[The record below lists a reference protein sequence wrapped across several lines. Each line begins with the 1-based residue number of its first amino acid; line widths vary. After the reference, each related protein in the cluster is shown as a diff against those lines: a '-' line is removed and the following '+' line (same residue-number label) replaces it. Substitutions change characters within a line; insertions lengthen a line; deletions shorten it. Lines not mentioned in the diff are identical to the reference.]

1 MISIIY
7 IFNFFSRVDFE
18 EWRVY
23 NLNNERKEGKMKK
36 AFLCSLAVFLFL
48 SCPTSPVEQKI
59 KEKMDSAEISLKE
72 GKYDYAKMT
81 YYEALKL
88 DPSYTPAKFGVI
100 ISDIFDAIAKIQES
114 IQILLPLIQ
123 MIQQAQ
129 QPQALSGVNYIVKNF
144 LESAIVERMRNHLL
158 CDEQGDT
165 YHVCFDEIEKDPNFL
180 FKAES
185 IPLVVDVGFGP
196 ILSLD
201 FGGVYNLGEAYFLE
215 FIFSAVVGVAEILYT
230 VDFNIDILGTFSFI
244 FNSGI
249 MDMFETNTLS
259 AVLKLLGTIL
269 NANSNFLGFN
279 GNTTDLLNSQTHLQN
294 AFDSLLSSI
303 NDVKTRPFEGDT
315 IFTVGKETNT
325 ILFRF
330 YNKLRKDVKTSCTE
344 EEKAGRN
351 ICVKMKVSD
360 EITGAVE
367 NVSKSFHDP
376 DFFISW
382 VNDMAPLIAIVFQT
396 LIDSAIVLDLIDFVT
411 ALLQLDPETLKMIET
426 FKSFLS
432 PGSLSADLIYGF
444 LTGILG
450 DVIQISPAKLF
461 EQAKNNSFSL
471 RGMLPVWTSYHDY
484 TQGYPKTTAEADT
497 LWLEWECGTSTVPPY
512 DFSKPATNVLD
523 GNLLYLVCSAEPSD
537 APHFFDTNVKVPST
551 IKITPLPQDGIK
563 STLPYFYIIDPTFAS
578 AVKINFS
585 PLPEPLPTCGSYN
598 LKEWHVPHDNCEV
611 NGMIHKLLGPIIELI
626 KGGGLP
632 F

>member
-7 IFNFFSRVDFE
+7 IFNFFSRVDFG

-59 KEKMDSAEISLKE
+59 KEKMDSAEIFLKE

-100 ISDIFDAIAKIQES
+100 ISDTFDAIEKIQQS
-114 IQILLPLIQ
+114 VQILLPILQI
-123 MIQQAQ
+123 IQQAQ
-129 QPQALSGVNYIVKNF
+129 QPQAQTGLNYIIKNF
-144 LESAIVERMRNHLL
+144 LESAIIERLRNHLL

-201 FGGVYNLGEAYFLE
+201 FGGVYNLGEAYFFE
-215 FIFSAVVGVAEILYT
+215 FIFSTVVAVAEIIYT
-230 VDFNIDILGTFSFI
+230 WDFTIDLLGTFTFI

-249 MDMFETNTLS
+249 MDMLKTDPLP
-259 AVLKLLGTIL
+259 AVLRLLGTIL
-269 NANSNFLGFN
+269 NANPKFLGYN
-279 GNTTDLLNSQTHLQN
+279 GYETDLLNSQAHFRN
-294 AFDSLLSSI
+294 AFESLLSSI
-303 NDVKTRPFEGDT
+303 KEVKSRPFETDT
-315 IFTVGKETNT
+315 IFSVGKQANT
-325 ILFRF
+325 IILRF
-330 YNKLRKDVKTSCTE
+330 YNNLRKDVKTSCTE

-360 EITGAVE
+360 ELINISEDITR
-367 NVSKSFHDP
+367 SFQDST
-376 DFFISW
+376 FFISW
-382 VNDMAPLIAIVFQT
+382 ANHIAPILALIFQT
-396 LIDSAIVLDLIDFVT
+396 FIDSGVVLDMIDFLT
-411 ALLQLDPETLKMIET
+411 ALLQLDPETMKMIDMVR
-426 FKSFLS
+426 SVLS
-432 PGSLSADLIYGF
+432 PGSLSADLIYGI
-444 LTGILG
+444 LTSIIP

-461 EQAKNNSFSL
+461 EQAKNGGFSL
-471 RGMLPVWTSYHDY
+471 RGMLPLWTSYHDP
-484 TQGYPKTTAEADT
+484 TQGYPKTLTEADT

-523 GNLLYLVCSAEPSD
+523 GKLLYLVCSAEPSD
-537 APHFFDTNVKVPST
+537 KPHFFDTNIKVP
-551 IKITPLPQDGIK
+551 ININPLPQDGIA
-563 STLPYFYIIDPTFAS
+563 SILPYFYLVDPTFAGG
-578 AVKINFS
+578 VMINFS
-585 PLPEPLPTCGSYN
+585 SLQGSLPTCGSYN

-626 KGGGLP
+626 KGGGVP